1 MAETCIV
8 FQERKLLLVE
18 RYLDVPMTPWSF
30 YPPVMVELINPI
42 GEEVASVKVKV
53 PEGLLIAILTGLPV
67 FVCHGIKGLAW

>member
-1 MAETCIV
+1 
-8 FQERKLLLVE
+8 
-18 RYLDVPMTPWSF
+18 MTPWSF